1 MSGLTSYG
9 LIHYI
14 AELSPWL
21 ICCVAFV
28 LNVDSIANRSKTP
41 ILNSRF
47 RCYTSKAMPSAA
59 AIVQMLLPTSVSMEE
74 GTDPLMDE
82 LAKCAAQ
89 EKQPS
94 GSLPLLTFLR
104 DLSMADSLQSAHCS
118 AALVHLAHLGD
129 LEGVQGVLMLT
140 SHAGITITNSMVTD
154 VIILL
159 CEKGGDNAALEIYR
173 DLCVK
178 SDYFLDAPVLEVLLR
193 AAARLS
199 QLQEVERIFKQLH
212 AVGQPSVRAYALAI
226 HALGQHGAV
235 NDAVSLFEDL
245 LVRHSEDGS
254 SEDVSMAWNSLLSV
268 LTRNA
273 CVRRAVAVFHRGRS
287 EHFHILPPVA
297 LALCQM
303 APDDIAVP
311 NVWIDEKKQSSR
323 QVCPKL
329 KKRQFTE
336 RTAPAA

>member
-9 LIHYI
+9 LIYYI

-28 LNVDSIANRSKTP
+28 LNVDSIAKRSKTP
-41 ILNSRF
+41 IFNSQF
-47 RCYTSKAMPSAA
+47 RCYTSKVVPSAA
-59 AIVQMLLPTSVSMEE
+59 AIVQMLFPTSVSIED

-82 LAKCAAQ
+82 LTKCAAQ
-89 EKQPS
+89 EKQAS
-94 GSLPLLTFLR
+94 GSLPLLTYLR

-245 LVRHSEDGS
+245 LVRRSEDGS
-254 SEDVSMAWNSLLSV
+254 LEDVSMAWNSLLSV

-273 CVRRAVAVFHRGRS
+273 CVRRAIAVFHRGRS
-287 EHFHILPPVA
+287 ENFHILPPVA

-303 APDDIAVP
+303 APDEIAVP
-311 NVWIDEKKQSSR
+311 DVWIGEKKQLSR
-323 QVCPKL
+323 HVCPTL